1 MTQAKPYGTVL
12 LKADA
17 ILNFLASSEAG
28 QPLHIIAKETD
39 MTNSTVSKILGTL
52 ELMDYVT
59 RDNATKTYRL
69 GSALVKFAN
78 QYLSDLDI
86 SKIAHP
92 TLKKLHAELDETV
105 HLSVREGDK
114 ILYVNKLESKR
125 PIVVTTSKI
134 GFSKPMYASAMG
146 KAILAENSPEDIDG
160 YLNRVPL
167 IPFTANTITDAAALK
182 KELANIRQQGYAID
196 NSEEQIEVF
205 CIGTTL
211 SYEGVNYGAFSVSMP
226 AYRRTPELE
235 NHLIKLILES
245 REEILK
251 KLTRLYLYL

>member
-1 MTQAKPYGTVL
+1 MSQAKPYGTVL
-12 LKADA
+12 LKADS
-17 ILNFLASSEAG
+17 ILNFLASSEVG
-28 QPLHIIAKETD
+28 QPLHIIAKETE

-52 ELMDYVT
+52 ELMDYVE
-59 RDNATKTYRL
+59 RDKHTKTYRL
-69 GSALVKFAN
+69 GSGLVKYAN

-86 SKIAHP
+86 SKVAHP

-146 KAILAENSPEDIDG
+146 KAMLAENPEEDVDA
-160 YLNRVPL
+160 YLERVAL
-167 IPFTANTITDAAALK
+167 IPFTANTITDPVALK
-182 KELANIRQQGYAID
+182 NELTDIRQQGYAID

-205 CIGTTL
+205 CIGATL
-211 SYEGVNYGAFSVSMP
+211 SYEGVNYGAFSVSLP

-235 NHLIKLILES
+235 SHLIKVIKEAKT
-245 REEILK
+245 EILK
-251 KLTRLYLYL
+251 KLARLHLYL